1 MGHGCTDAALTS
13 GARGDTVT
21 TSVDNRTDRRCAA
34 VLACAP
40 TTRRRLRRAVLASA
54 LLVGA
59 ACGAGNSGSAEPTGP
74 TLPADGDA
82 IVTAS
87 AAAMGDV
94 TSVRFDLRRSGA
106 PVYIDQFEAIA
117 IDRVVGEFTVPQSAQ
132 AALDVEVNGSL
143 KTQLAAIA
151 LGPEVWLSNP
161 ITGEFET
168 LPDGYDIDPSR
179 FFDPTGGWRPLLA
192 GLTDISLIGLEDRDG
207 ERYHVRG
214 TATAE
219 QMKAITAGL
228 VGHQDVEIDFWIQPV
243 TGLVSAAEFSTDTI
257 QGQADESV
265 QGVVQWD
272 LELSQ
277 YGDEFT
283 IVPPDE
289 LNT

>member
-1 MGHGCTDAALTS
+1 
-13 GARGDTVT
+13 
-21 TSVDNRTDRRCAA
+21 
-34 VLACAP
+34 
-40 TTRRRLRRAVLASA
+40 

-59 ACGAGNSGSAEPTGP
+59 ACGAACGDGSGGSAEPTGP

-82 IVTAS
+82 IVAAS

-179 FFDPTGGWRPLLA
+179 FFDPTGGWQPLLA

-228 VGHQDVEIDFWIQPV
+228 VSNQDVEIDFWIQPV
-243 TGLVSAAEFSTDTI
+243 TGLVRVAEFSTDTL

-265 QGVVQWD
+265 VQWN